1 MTTLLVPGFMADAD
15 LWADVAA
22 ALQARAPLVHADLSQ
37 DDRIERMAQRVLKA
51 APPSFDLIGF
61 SMGGYVAREIARQA
75 PERVRALVLI
85 ATSARSDTPEQARR
99 KAAAAVQLASPHQKF
114 RGLSR
119 ASIASSL
126 HPARAND
133 EALIERIQAMGVRL
147 GREAFLRQ
155 VRIDRESDLDRLS
168 AIRCPTLVIAAAQD
182 RLRSLDEAT
191 ELQAGIPGA
200 VLQVI
205 DGTGHMVP
213 MEVPGPLMGVVLPW
227 LESAANGR
235 P

>member
-15 LWADVAA
+15 LWADAA
-22 ALQARAPLVHADLSQ
+22 APLQARAPLVHADLSQ
-37 DDRIERMAQRVLKA
+37 DDSIERMAQRVLKA
-51 APPSFDLIGF
+51 APPRFDLIGF
-61 SMGGYVAREIARQA
+61 SMGGYVAREIARLA
-75 PERVRALVLI
+75 PQRVRALVLI

-99 KAAAAVQLASPHQKF
+99 KSAAAAQLASPQQKF

-126 HPARAND
+126 HPTRAND
-133 EALIERIQAMGVRL
+133 EALIERIRAMGVRL

-182 RLRSLDEAT
+182 KLRSLDEAT
-191 ELQAGIPGA
+191 ELQSGIPGA

-213 MEVPGPLMGVVLPW
+213 MEVPGPLMHLAVPW
-227 LESAANGR
+227 LDAAAKD
-235 P
+235 